1 MLWIAHSSTYEDARV
16 YQLAQI
22 LTALRESIHELEF
35 FYTSLSRKD
44 IPKLEPNIPHPR
56 FFPYPNSFLERN
68 KEVLFNYVKPL
79 EDNATCVAF
88 LVQMKDSSQVVVK
101 FIDQYGSAV
110 HEFLAKLG
118 YAPRLRYCAPFS
130 FPQPAQPLLPSKPG
144 LSLGPL
150 QMVVM
155 DYVEPL
161 SQDLPQV
168 VHPQIVQILKELH
181 QNGYVFGDLRR
192 PNITLNQAKKIQLI
206 DFDWAGRYNTSFQDD
221 IPDDIR
227 KLIPADILK
236 PTNVIQAQTDTTF
249 AHYPLNLS
257 ENLFS
262 STGANDLQPIR
273 PIHDWVMLNKL
284 TFTH

>member
-144 LSLGPL
+144 LSLG
-150 QMVVM
+150 
-155 DYVEPL
+155 
-161 SQDLPQV
+161 
-168 VHPQIVQILKELH
+168 
-181 QNGYVFGDLRR
+181 
-192 PNITLNQAKKIQLI
+192 
-206 DFDWAGRYNTSFQDD
+206 RYNTSFQDD

-227 KLIPADILK
+227 KLIPADVLK